1 MLRHFLPALAWAA
14 VLAIATWP
22 LRAELARR
30 GMGETTDRGPAHA
43 SARAHSGAPLIG
55 LAFEAAREGAVM
67 IRWMHELRQNG
78 IGTPDW
84 VSRLPLFGDAAAAW
98 WQANFAD
105 PRRRAPCSA
114 APESGGIVAFTR
126 ALGIQVASRITIL
139 VFTLLALFF
148 LYRDAHGVI
157 GKRRRSAIA
166 VRAAGPSP
174 GQGHGRGGARTVNGL
189 VLVGLVE
196 GVLLGIAYLMAGLP
210 HPVLLGLATAVLAT
224 VPFGAPLVFAGG
236 ALALLVQ
243 GHTTAAIAAHRVR
256 LGPGLRR

>member
-1 MLRHFLPALAWAA
+1 MGHRMSTQWDTQRIARTVLIIAAVAVGVWMLRHFLPALAWAA

-30 GMGETTDRGPAHA
+30 QMGETTIAVLLTLLLGLILVL
-43 SARAHSGAPLIG
+43 PLIG

-67 IRWMHELRQNG
+67 IRWMHELRQSG

-84 VSRLPLFGDAAAAW
+84 VSRLPFFGDAAAAW

-105 PRRRAPCSA
+105 PEAARALFGRA
-114 APESGGIVAFTR
+114 ESGGIVAFTR

-157 GKRRRSAIA
+157 
-166 VRAAGPSP
+166 
-174 GQGHGRGGARTVNGL
+174 
-189 VLVGLVE
+189 
-196 GVLLGIAYLMAGLP
+196 
-210 HPVLLGLATAVLAT
+210 
-224 VPFGAPLVFAGG
+224 
-236 ALALLVQ
+236 
-243 GHTTAAIAAHRVR
+243 
-256 LGPGLRR
+256 